1 MSEGIFDFL
10 DHIELFVIWKETTTN
25 YVILKWEYGISLA
38 FKVISM
44 TPEADT
50 DDSVDLL
57 IKLKGVTLEE
67 YREVSLPPCEV
78 FDLKELPSKRW

>member
-1 MSEGIFDFL
+1 
-10 DHIELFVIWKETTTN
+10 
-25 YVILKWEYGISLA
+25 
-38 FKVISM
+38 
-44 TPEADT
+44 
-50 DDSVDLL
+50 L